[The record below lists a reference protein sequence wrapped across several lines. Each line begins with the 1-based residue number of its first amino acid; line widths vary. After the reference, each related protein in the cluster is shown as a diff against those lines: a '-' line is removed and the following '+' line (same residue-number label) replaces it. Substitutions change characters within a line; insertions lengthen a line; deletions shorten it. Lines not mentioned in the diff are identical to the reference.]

1 MRVISVAN
9 QKGGVGKTT
18 TAVNLAASLAAMEK
32 KVLLVDMDP
41 QANSTSHL
49 GIGEDGYG
57 QNNVY
62 FSLIGEKP
70 LKSLILKTRFP
81 NLHLI
86 PAGPDLAGAE
96 IELVNVERRETR
108 FRRAM
113 YDFILDYDPIII
125 DCPPSLG
132 LLTIN
137 ALTASGSI
145 IVPLQCEY
153 LAMEGLGRLM
163 RTVEMIRDS
172 LNPSLDIEGILL
184 TMFDVRN
191 NLAHQ
196 VEEEIRGHLGDMVFK
211 TVIPRNVRISESPS
225 FGKPVLMY
233 AYSSKGALKY
243 IEFAQELVGRWTQ
256 GEKV

>member
-18 TAVNLAASLAAMEK
+18 TAVNLAASLAVMEK
-32 KVLLVDMDP
+32 RVLLIDMDP
-41 QANSTSHL
+41 QANSSSHL
-49 GIGEDGYG
+49 GILEEEFSE
-57 QNNVY
+57 NNVY
-62 FSLIGEKP
+62 FSLIGERP
-70 LKSLILKTRFP
+70 LKSLVLQTRFP
-81 NLHLI
+81 NLSVV
-86 PAGPDLAGAE
+86 PSGPDLAGAE
-96 IELVNVERRETR
+96 IELVGIDRRESR
-108 FRRAM
+108 FRRSI
-113 YDFILDYDPIII
+113 YEFSLDFDPIII

-132 LLTIN
+132 LLTVN
-137 ALTASGSI
+137 ALTASDSI

-163 RTVEMIRDS
+163 KTVEMIRES

-196 VEEEIRGHLGDMVFK
+196 VEEEIRGHLGEMVFK

-233 AYSSKGALKY
+233 AYSSKGALRY
-243 IEFAQELVGRWTQ
+243 IEFAQELMERWGQ
-256 GEKV
+256 GERV

>member
-18 TAVNLAASLAAMEK
+18 TAVNLAASLAVMERR
-32 KVLLVDMDP
+32 VLLIDMDP
-41 QANSTSHL
+41 QANSSSHL
-49 GIGEDGYG
+49 GIPEEAHVSH
-57 QNNVY
+57 NVY
-62 FSLIGEKP
+62 FALIGEKP
-70 LKSLILKTRFP
+70 LKSLILETRFP
-81 NLHLI
+81 NLSLV

-96 IELVNVERRETR
+96 IELVNVDRRESR
-108 FRRAM
+108 FRRSI
-113 YDFILDYDPIII
+113 YEFSLDFDPIII

-132 LLTIN
+132 LLTVN
-137 ALTASGSI
+137 ALTASDSI

-196 VEEEIRGHLGDMVFK
+196 VEEEIRGHLGDMVFR

-233 AYSSKGALKY
+233 AYSSKGAVKY
-243 IEFAQELVGRWTQ
+243 IDFAQELMERWGQ
-256 GEKV
+256 GEMV

>member
-1 MRVISVAN
+1 MRVVSVAN

-32 KVLLVDMDP
+32 KVLLIDMDP
-41 QANSTSHL
+41 QANTTSHL
-49 GIGEDGYG
+49 GIDGAECAE
-57 QNNVY
+57 NNIY
-62 FSLIGEKP
+62 FSLIGKKS
-70 LKSLILKTRFP
+70 LKSLILETKFP
-81 NLHLI
+81 NLSLV
-86 PAGPDLAGAE
+86 PAGPDLTGAE
-96 IELVNVERRETR
+96 IELVHIDKRESR
-108 FRRAM
+108 FRRAI
-113 YDFILDYDPIII
+113 YEFALDYDPIIV

-132 LLTIN
+132 LLTVN
-137 ALTASGSI
+137 ALTASASI

-153 LAMEGLGRLM
+153 LAMEGLSRLM
-163 RTVEMIRDS
+163 TTVAMIRES

-196 VEEEIRGHLGDMVFK
+196 VEAEIRGHLGQMVFR

-243 IEFAQELVGRWTQ
+243 IEFAQELMEKWVQ
-256 GEKV
+256 GERV

>member
-18 TAVNLAASLAAMEK
+18 TAVNLAASLAVMEK
-32 KVLLVDMDP
+32 RVLLIDMDP
-41 QANSTSHL
+41 QANSSSHL
-49 GIGEDGYG
+49 GIPEENYSG
-57 QNNVY
+57 NNVY
-62 FSLIGEKP
+62 FSLIGERP
-70 LKSLILKTRFP
+70 LRSLVLQTRFP
-81 NLHLI
+81 NLSMI

-96 IELVNVERRETR
+96 IELVNIEKRESR
-108 FRRAM
+108 FRRSI
-113 YDFILDYDPIII
+113 YEFSLDFDPIII

-132 LLTIN
+132 LLTVN
-137 ALTASGSI
+137 ALTASDSI

-163 RTVEMIRDS
+163 RTVEMIRES

-196 VEEEIRGHLGDMVFK
+196 VEEEIRGHLGEMVFK

-243 IEFAQELVGRWTQ
+243 IEFAQELLGRWGQ
-256 GEKV
+256 GERV